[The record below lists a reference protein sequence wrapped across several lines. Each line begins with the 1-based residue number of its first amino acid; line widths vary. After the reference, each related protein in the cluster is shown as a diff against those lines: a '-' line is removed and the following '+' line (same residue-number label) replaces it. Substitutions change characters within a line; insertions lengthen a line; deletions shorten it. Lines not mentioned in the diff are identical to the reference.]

1 MPKTR
6 LHRRSNQKHVSEP
19 EGFFSFSQQF
29 FLRSLSL
36 FLFTTKYDKEQEE
49 PECCVTS
56 PSGKAIQGSDIL
68 RSGASV
74 WLCLG
79 RCSVSRARKHV
90 KNGKTVSLYV
100 SSLKIVGKSILG
112 KQGRFW

>member
-1 MPKTR
+1 MSRNPK
-6 LHRRSNQKHVSEP
+6 VS
-19 EGFFSFSQQF
+19 SLSVNSS
-29 FLRSLSL
+29 FLRFLSL

-112 KQGRFW
+112 KQGRLW